1 MRWNRVFVTDE
12 RLRPRKLREKI
23 HGTRSGMA
31 GLNFRFQ
38 WHNSTGSSD
47 ISLRKTR
54 NHMFSEVFCAF
65 ECYIVNTIEL
75 EIQRIRTAG
84 SVPALVR
91 GHFHE
96 FYLYISIC
104 DRPTMKV

>member
-1 MRWNRVFVTDE
+1 
-12 RLRPRKLREKI
+12 
-23 HGTRSGMA
+23 
-31 GLNFRFQ
+31 
-38 WHNSTGSSD
+38 
-47 ISLRKTR
+47 
-54 NHMFSEVFCAF
+54 MFSEVFCAF

>member
-1 MRWNRVFVTDE
+1 MKGSGQENCVR
-12 RLRPRKLREKI
+12 KI

-31 GLNFRFQ
+31 GRNFRFQ
-38 WHNSTGSSD
+38 WYNSTGSCEQSLMD
-47 ISLRKTR
+47 ISLRDTR
-54 NHMFSEVFCAF
+54 NHMFSVVFCAF

-75 EIQRIRTAG
+75 DLRANPYGTI
-84 SVPALVR
+84 PALVR

-104 DRPTMKV
+104 DRPRMKV